1 MVGLQPFERGVGR
14 ALDRFRRTILRDL
27 ALTATARFAMV
38 HEIVAD
44 LGCDGYFI
52 ALFWERLGDQF
63 LAQTV
68 AISIGCIEQSN
79 SEIERL
85 VHQRDR
91 FALSELAPPA
101 G

>member
-1 MVGLQPFERGVGR
+1 MVGLQPFQRRVGR
-14 ALDRFRRTILRDL
+14 ALDRFRRKILRDL

-44 LGCDGYFI
+44 LGCVGYFI
-52 ALFWERLGDQF
+52 ALFWRVFGDEFLGE
-63 LAQTV
+63 TV
-68 AISIGCIEQSN
+68 GISIGCIEQSN
-79 SEIERL
+79 SELERL